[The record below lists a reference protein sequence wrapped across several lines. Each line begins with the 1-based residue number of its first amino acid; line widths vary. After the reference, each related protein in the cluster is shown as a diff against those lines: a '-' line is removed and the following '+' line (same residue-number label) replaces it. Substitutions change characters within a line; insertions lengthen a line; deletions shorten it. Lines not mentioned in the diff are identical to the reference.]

1 MHGYFRKKSSL
12 FLEHLEEKYFFS
24 SLVYE
29 KCLECEAEELWQEVH
44 KELRNLVR
52 PVESNQKSHYCD
64 YTWYARLVALE
75 KHKDWL
81 HKNWSKYSHFFAD
94 LIEVN
99 ASKIKPRLELVERQ
113 SQRNI
118 FRIARLFWSLPYSR
132 GYGRRLE
139 YLVWDDQ
146 NGKLIGILGLQSPPL
161 SLPVRDKYYQIPS
174 ERKINLVNQTMDAYT
189 LGALPPYNELLG
201 GKLIV
206 LAASSR
212 EIRKDYERRYKGRST
227 VMLKQVLPASLVA
240 VTTLSAFGRSSI
252 YNRVSKGKDGQ
263 QNLWAALSLGHCEGW
278 GTLHFSDALYAKMKI
293 FHKQLLPDK
302 PVINFGTGPR
312 IRLQVT
318 KYVLSCLGLP
328 GTLLRHNIK
337 REVFV
342 IPHVANLEAIL
353 GGSRTKPIY
362 NDQPF
367 SQLAAFWKER
377 YCLPRAE
384 TRCSIEGKQ
393 TIANALQ
400 LKTETL

>member
-1 MHGYFRKKSSL
+1 MNIPEL
-12 FLEHLEEKYFFS
+12 NPNILLENVEKNYSFS
-24 SLVYE
+24 SLVYD
-29 KCLECEAEELWQEVH
+29 KCLVREAEELWQEVH

-52 PVESNQKSHYCD
+52 PVESDQKSHYRD

-75 KHKDWL
+75 KHQEWL
-81 HKNWSKYSHFFAD
+81 HKNWSKYSNVFAEPKD
-94 LIEVN
+94 VDAN
-99 ASKIKPRLELVERQ
+99 KIKPRLELAERQ
-113 SQRNI
+113 SQKNI

-139 YLVWDDQ
+139 YLIWDDN

-161 SLPVRDKYYQIPS
+161 SLPARDKYYKIPNDC
-174 ERKINLVNQTMDAYT
+174 KINLVNLTMDAYT
-189 LGALPPYNELLG
+189 LGALPPYNDLLA

-206 LAASSR
+206 LAAASR
-212 EIRKDYERRYKGRST
+212 DIRKDYERKYKGRST
-227 VMLKQVLPASLVA
+227 VMLKQVLPASLIA

-252 YNRVSKGKDGQ
+252 YNRVSKGKDGDK
-263 QNLWAALSLGHCEGW
+263 NLWAAHSLGRCEGW
-278 GTLHFSDALYAKMKI
+278 GTLHFSDVLYAKMKV

-318 KYVLSCLGLP
+318 KYVLKCLGLP
-328 GTLLRHNIK
+328 ETLLRHNIK

-353 GGSRTKPIY
+353 SGSRKKPIY
-362 NDQPF
+362 NDQTF
-367 SQLAAFWKER
+367 DELAAFWKER

-384 TRCSIEGKQ
+384 TRCSIEGKH
-393 TIANALQ
+393 TIANALR
-400 LKTETL
+400 LNE

>member
-1 MHGYFRKKSSL
+1 MSISEKKSSL
-12 FLEHLEEKYFFS
+12 FLEDLEENYFFS

-52 PVESNQKSHYCD
+52 PVESNQKSHYRD

-81 HKNWSKYSHFFAD
+81 HKNWSKYSHFFAAP
-94 LIEVN
+94 IEVN

-139 YLVWDDQ
+139 YLIWDDE

-174 ERKINLVNQTMDAYT
+174 ERKINLVNRTMDAYT

-206 LAASSR
+206 LAAASR

-252 YNRVSKGKDGQ
+252 YNRVSKGKNGQ

-367 SQLAAFWKER
+367 GQLAAFWKER

-384 TRCSIEGKQ
+384 TRCSIDGKQ

-400 LKTETL
+400 LETETL